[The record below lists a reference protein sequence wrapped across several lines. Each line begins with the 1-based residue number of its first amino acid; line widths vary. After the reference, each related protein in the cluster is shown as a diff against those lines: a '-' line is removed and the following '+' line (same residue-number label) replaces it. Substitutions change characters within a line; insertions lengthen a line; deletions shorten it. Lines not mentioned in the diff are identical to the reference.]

1 MWVSIPNRLLWADQ
15 NIEAM
20 YAWLLTALRATVRT
34 TMSSVEMDEWE
45 WDGQAGRGVGG
56 MPEGPT
62 AEEGRG
68 ERRNVD
74 GELQASYEPSDSEWG
89 NPRTRNRS
97 HRRLNL

>member
-1 MWVSIPNRLLWADQ
+1 
-15 NIEAM
+15 
-20 YAWLLTALRATVRT
+20 
-34 TMSSVEMDEWE
+34 
-45 WDGQAGRGVGG
+45 

>member
-1 MWVSIPNRLLWADQ
+1 MAPDD
-15 NIEAM
+15 
-20 YAWLLTALRATVRT
+20 LRATVWA
-34 TMSSVEMDEWE
+34 TMSSVEMG
-45 WDGQAGRGVGG
+45 DGKDSQAGRGVGG

>member
-1 MWVSIPNRLLWADQ
+1 
-15 NIEAM
+15 
-20 YAWLLTALRATVRT
+20 
-34 TMSSVEMDEWE
+34 MSSVEMDEWE

-97 HRRLNL
+97 HRRLVNAPCTTIGANSKRTDFALAA

>member
-1 MWVSIPNRLLWADQ
+1 MAPDD
-15 NIEAM
+15 
-20 YAWLLTALRATVRT
+20 LRETIKGNCGT
-34 TMSSVEMDEWE
+34 TKSSVRWMNGR
-45 WDGQAGRGVGG
+45 DGQAGRGVGG

>member
-1 MWVSIPNRLLWADQ
+1 MGGPKH
-15 NIEAM
+15 EAM
-20 YAWLLTALRATVRT
+20 YAWLLTACGFTVRT

-45 WDGQAGRGVGG
+45 WDGQAARGVGG

>member
-1 MWVSIPNRLLWADQ
+1 
-15 NIEAM
+15 M
-20 YAWLLTALRATVRT
+20 YAWLLTAGGFTVRT

>member
-1 MWVSIPNRLLWADQ
+1 MAPDG
-15 NIEAM
+15 
-20 YAWLLTALRATVRT
+20 LRETVRT

-74 GELQASYEPSDSEWG
+74 GELQASDEPSDSEWG
-89 NPRTRNRS
+89 NPAVCE
-97 HRRLNL
+97 HRYPQLNP

>member
-1 MWVSIPNRLLWADQ
+1 MAPDV
-15 NIEAM
+15 
-20 YAWLLTALRATVRT
+20 LRETVRT

-45 WDGQAGRGVGG
+45 WDGQAARGVGG